1 MPDHIGRV
9 LRRSLADLGLG
20 PTGDLGRILDGWEAL
35 VGARIAAQA
44 SPLAVK
50 KTRKGKELVI
60 AVPDAVWRQDLSLMQ
75 GELLARVNSMLP
87 DGQIG
92 QLRLVGTQPAALEES
107 PFRERPRK
115 LRRPAGGVVPS
126 PTASHTAPPTG
137 AESTPDTLSPR
148 LRSAFERLSRT
159 RAARLGRDGE

>member
-9 LRRSLADLGLG
+9 LRRSLADMGLG
-20 PTGDLGRILDGWEAL
+20 PTSDLGRLLDGWEAL

-50 KTRKGKELVI
+50 ETRKGKELVI
-60 AVPDAVWRQDLSLMQ
+60 AVPDAVWRQELSLMQ

-115 LRRPAGGVVPS
+115 LRRPAGGLAAS
-126 PTASHTAPPTG
+126 PTASPTA

-148 LRSAFERLSRT
+148 LRSAFERLSRA